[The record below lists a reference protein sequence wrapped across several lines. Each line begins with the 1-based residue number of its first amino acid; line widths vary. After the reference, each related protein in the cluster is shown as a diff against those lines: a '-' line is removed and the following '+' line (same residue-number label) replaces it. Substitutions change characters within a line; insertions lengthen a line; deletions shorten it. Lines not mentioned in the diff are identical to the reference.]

1 MEREDLAYV
10 IAIYNL
16 FWYISISVYGMEKEY
31 QSDYFR
37 RLSLAAALSEQY
49 CLSKLDATDSEFH
62 SKPLIVL

>member
-16 FWYISISVYGMEKEY
+16 FWYITISVYGMEKEY

-37 RLSLAAALSEQY
+37 RLQIAAALSEQY
-49 CLSKLDATDSEFH
+49 CLS
-62 SKPLIVL
+62 